1 MGRLTDMKR
10 KAYPIALSGVLGAL
24 ALTLSYIEG
33 LIPPLPM
40 MPPGAKPG
48 LSNIVVMFA
57 ASHLG
62 LPYALFIALIKGAFA
77 LFTRGAVA
85 GCMSLA
91 GGLLSAFVGWF
102 ILRKTN
108 LSFITTGV
116 LCALSHNA
124 GQLFVASFITG
135 KTILYYAPMLVFFG
149 VCSGVATGLLLYFFT
164 RAAAKTLTHIKIQ

>member
-1 MGRLTDMKR
+1 MKK

-33 LIPPLPM
+33 FIPPLPM

-57 ASHLG
+57 AGHLG

-85 GCMSLA
+85 GAMSLA

-102 ILRKTN
+102 ILKKTD
-108 LSFITTGV
+108 LSYISTGV
-116 LCALSHNA
+116 LCALAHNA
-124 GQLFVASFITG
+124 GQLFVACHITG

-149 VCSGVATGLLLYFFT
+149 VCSGIATGLLLYFFT
-164 RAAAKTLTHIKIQ
+164 MAADKALSHLHLQ